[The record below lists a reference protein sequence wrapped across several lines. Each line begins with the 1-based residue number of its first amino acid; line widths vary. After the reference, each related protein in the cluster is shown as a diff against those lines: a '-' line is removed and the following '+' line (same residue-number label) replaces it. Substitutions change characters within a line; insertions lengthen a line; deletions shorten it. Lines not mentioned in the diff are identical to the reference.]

1 MTALLSVPRSRSIV
15 EFPPGVALPSFGR
28 GVDSQIIADRLKSM
42 RTLMSGA
49 VGKLVAVQDTTAT
62 KPGIAEQLT
71 AKLASFKRLTATVAM
86 HLDPSWRAIL
96 FSALDRL
103 LDPDDWDPEF
113 RLPTEQSFSTFL
125 RMIIYLHPTKRPGLG
140 LSPNGH
146 FLAAWSRAN
155 DRIIIECIGNDEV
168 RWVLS
173 RTLDG
178 ERESGAGKVLLH
190 RVPDVTAA
198 YDPEVLFQNG
208 DEVLA

>member
-96 FSALDRL
+96 FSAL
-103 LDPDDWDPEF
+103 
-113 RLPTEQSFSTFL
+113 
-125 RMIIYLHPTKRPGLG
+125 
-140 LSPNGH
+140 
-146 FLAAWSRAN
+146 
-155 DRIIIECIGNDEV
+155 
-168 RWVLS
+168 
-173 RTLDG
+173 
-178 ERESGAGKVLLH
+178 
-190 RVPDVTAA
+190 
-198 YDPEVLFQNG
+198 
-208 DEVLA
+208 